1 VSGRPDPLA
10 AGFDPGVTGLFT
22 TRIGGSS
29 DDVWSSLN
37 LSVRV
42 GDNLE
47 HVRAN
52 RELLVRLL
60 GSGPLH
66 LPEQVHGRGVAVID
80 SESVGSPQWTLTGAP
95 ATDALV
101 TTLPGV
107 PLAVL
112 GADCMPVLFA
122 DPAAGVIAAAHAG
135 RPGLAAG
142 ILQQTLATM
151 TTLGADP
158 GRTTVVIG
166 PAVCGGCYEVPEQ
179 MRDDVAAV
187 VPGSAAKTRQ
197 GTPSLDLAAGAEA
210 LLRQAGVESIRRLD
224 VCTIE
229 DDRMFSHRRSAGRPT
244 GRHAGVV
251 MLDP

>member
-22 TRIGGSS
+22 TRAGGVSLGA
-29 DDVWSSLN
+29 WSSFD
-37 LSVRV
+37 LSLRV
-42 GDNLE
+42 GDDVDN
-47 HVRAN
+47 VRAN

-60 GSGPLH
+60 GSDPLH
-66 LPEQVHGRGVAVID
+66 FSEQVHGRGVAVVD
-80 SESVGSPQWTLTGAP
+80 TESVGSPQWTLTGAP
-95 ATDALV
+95 GTDALV

-107 PLAVL
+107 PLVVL

-122 DPAAGVIAAAHAG
+122 DLAAGVIAAAHAG

-151 TTLGADP
+151 VTLGADP

-166 PAVCGGCYEVPEQ
+166 PAACGRCYEVPEG

-187 VPGSAAKTRQ
+187 VPGSSATTRQ
-197 GTPSLDLAAGAEA
+197 GTASLDLAAGAEA
-210 LLRQAGVESIRRLD
+210 LLVRAGVESIRRLEI
-224 VCTIE
+224 CTIE

>member
-1 VSGRPDPLA
+1 VSGRPDPLT

-22 TRIGGSS
+22 TRDGGIS
-29 DDVWSSLN
+29 VGTWSSLN

-42 GDNLE
+42 GDDVE
-47 HVRAN
+47 HVRTN
-52 RELLVRLL
+52 RGLLLGLL

-66 LPEQVHGRGVAVID
+66 LPEQVHGRGVAVVD
-80 SESVGSPQWTLTGAP
+80 AESVGSAQWILTGAP
-95 ATDALV
+95 GTDALV
-101 TTLPGV
+101 TMLPGV

-151 TTLGADP
+151 VTLGADP
-158 GRTTVVIG
+158 GRTRVVIG
-166 PAVCGGCYEVPEQ
+166 PAACGRCYEVPEQ

-187 VPGSAAKTRQ
+187 VPGSAATTRQ

-210 LLRQAGVESIRRLD
+210 LLRAAGVETVRRLD
-224 VCTIE
+224 ICTIE
-229 DDRMFSHRRSAGRPT
+229 DERMFSHRRSAGRLT

>member
-22 TRIGGSS
+22 TRAGGVS
-29 DDVWSSLN
+29 VGAWSSFD

-42 GDNLE
+42 GDD
-47 HVRAN
+47 VDRVQTN

-66 LPEQVHGRGVAVID
+66 FPEQVHGRGVAVVD
-80 SESVGSPQWTLTGAP
+80 TESAGSPQWTLTGAP
-95 ATDALV
+95 GTDALV

-122 DPAAGVIAAAHAG
+122 DPQAGVVAAAHAG

-151 TTLGADP
+151 VTLGADP
-158 GRTTVVIG
+158 VRMAVVIG
-166 PAVCGGCYEVPEQ
+166 PSACGRCYEVPEQ

-187 VPGSAAKTRQ
+187 VPGSAATTRE

-210 LLRQAGVESIRRLD
+210 LLLGAGVASIRRLEI
-224 VCTIE
+224 CTIE
-229 DDRMFSHRRSAGRPT
+229 DDRMFSHRRSAGQPT

>member
-22 TRIGGSS
+22 TRAGGVS
-29 DDVWSSLN
+29 VGTWSSLN

-42 GDNLE
+42 GDDVD
-47 HVRAN
+47 HVQAN
-52 RELLVRLL
+52 RELVVRLL
-60 GSGPLH
+60 GSGRLH
-66 LPEQVHGRGVAVID
+66 LPGQVHGRGVAVVD
-80 SESVGSPQWTLTGAP
+80 AASVDSPQWTLSGAP
-95 ATDALV
+95 GADALV
-101 TTLPGV
+101 TSMPGV

-122 DPAAGVIAAAHAG
+122 DLAGGVIAAAHAG

-142 ILQQTLATM
+142 VLQQTLASM
-151 TTLGADP
+151 AALGADP
-158 GRTTVVIG
+158 RRTTVVIG
-166 PAVCGGCYEVPEQ
+166 PAACGLCYEVPAQ
-179 MRDDVAAV
+179 MRDDVAAA
-187 VPGSAAKTRQ
+187 VPGSAATTRQ

-210 LLRQAGVESIRRLD
+210 LLRQAGVGSIRRLD
-224 VCTIE
+224 ICTIE
-229 DDRMFSHRRSAGRPT
+229 DERMFSHRRSAGRPT